1 MKKIFIAGLITAALA
16 GVSASSFAGDFYVG
30 ASAGQSKIDLSGEAN
45 AIRAEMAA
53 FGETGTVSTD
63 ESGSGFKIFGG
74 YNLHKNVAVEFGY
87 VDLGS
92 ASLGIDITAPAAFNA
107 KAEYDASGF
116 FADVVGKLP
125 VTNDFTVFGKVGVIA
140 STVEATYSGD
150 FVGSDKAT
158 ETNVKFGVGAEYA
171 FTKQFAVRGEFE
183 RYQGL
188 GKEETTGETD
198 VDLVSVGLTYKF

>member
-1 MKKIFIAGLITAALA
+1 MKKLFIAGLITAALA

-45 AIRAEMAA
+45 LIRAEMAA

-63 ESGSGFKIFGG
+63 ESGSGFKVFGG

-87 VDLGS
+87 ADLGS
-92 ASLGIDITAPAAFNA
+92 ASLGVDITAPAAANF

-116 FADVVGKLP
+116 FVDLVGKLP
-125 VTNDFTVFGKVGVIA
+125 VTNDFTVFGKVGAIA

-150 FVGSDKAT
+150 FVGSDKAS
-158 ETNVKFGVGAEYA
+158 ETNVKFGIGAEYA
-171 FTKQFAVRGEFE
+171 FTKQVAVRGEFE

-188 GKEETTGETD
+188 GKEETTGESD
-198 VDLVSVGLTYKF
+198 VDLVSIGLTYKF